1 MKKIGLFYGPILGSC
16 EKVAQKVW
24 KLIGEEKCDLK
35 AVRYCTKKDLDKY
48 DNIIFGLST
57 VGAET
62 WQADKFQSG
71 WFTFINELEK
81 ADLQGNKIAIFGLG
95 DQVRY
100 PNHFADAM
108 GEIYEVISAKGVDT
122 IGKVSSE
129 GYQFTDSKAFINDL
143 FVGLPIDE
151 DFQADLTDERLKKWL
166 EDILPQFN

>member
-16 EKVAQKVW
+16 EKVARTLW
-24 KLIGEEKCDLK
+24 KMIGEDKCDIK
-35 AVRYCTKKDLDKY
+35 AVRYCDKSDLDKY

-71 WFTFINELEK
+71 WFTFMNELEK
-81 ADLQGNKIAIFGLG
+81 ADLEGKVIAIFGLG

-100 PNHFADAM
+100 PYHFADAM
-108 GEIYEVISAKGVDT
+108 GEVYEKIKEKGLDT
-122 IGKVSSE
+122 IGKWPQE
-129 GYQFTDSKAFINDL
+129 GYQFNESKAFVDDM

-151 DFQADLTDERLKKWL
+151 EFQADMTEERLEKWL
-166 EDILPQFN
+166 ELISPHFK